1 MIMEPTATFCTASY
15 IIDNKHDISLANL
28 SLYAK
33 LAQLQTGLGFST
45 SVDVYEATSRVFP
58 IKCITTIVRAVDPW
72 IQLCDIFLSSASPS
86 CCLLLI
92 VMVVKIT
99 HERQVTR
106 NTHNHAVQGHPAVRG
121 EVLEERHQI
130 LETAIPVTQKQH
142 HPYQIKYS
150 YHCAGQVIGHMEN
163 LRKDMEKWRKRYG
176 LELCLMMRY
185 TIIWSA
191 LVLWTSSLRSKIFKM
206 FAKI

>member
-1 MIMEPTATFCTASY
+1 MTFLWQ
-15 IIDNKHDISLANL
+15 ISLFTPRP
-28 SLYAK
+28 
-33 LAQLQTGLGFST
+33 AQLPSGLGFST

-58 IKCITTIVRAVDPW
+58 FSVLQLLSAQW
-72 IQLCDIFLSSASPS
+72 IHGSSWISSAFPS
-86 CCLLLI
+86 CRLLLI

-99 HERQVTR
+99 HESQVTR

-176 LELCLMMRY
+176 LELCSMMRY
-185 TIIWSA
+185 TVI
-191 LVLWTSSLRSKIFKM
+191 
-206 FAKI
+206 